1 VSTVAW
7 SSGTI
12 WEKRIERAR
21 FKADDSPGAA
31 ELLSFY
37 RQILEFQKA
46 VYERLRFSSAVVI
59 DDSRSL
65 RESLDFQSAAASM
78 PALLEVVKRW
88 APARLRELA
97 VEFSNSSPE
106 QVHNALRTASLAAT
120 AGDTPNEFF
129 CRAALQPVAEWFAR
143 NNNNKMGKPTIAGNK
158 CPSCEGEPQFAI
170 LRQEGDG
177 GKRWLGCSFCL
188 TEWEFQRILCPNCG
202 ELDNAKLPRF
212 TDERNPAVRVE
223 ACDSCQAYLK
233 SFDLT
238 VDGLIVPLVD
248 DIATAPL
255 DIWAVEKG
263 YWKLQP
269 NLLGF

>member
-1 VSTVAW
+1 MSTAAW
-7 SSGTI
+7 SSGTT
-12 WEKRIERAR
+12 WEKRIERAKS
-21 FKADDSPGAA
+21 KAEDSPGAA

-37 RQILEFQKA
+37 RRILEFQKA
-46 VYERLRFSSAVVI
+46 VYERLQSTSPAVI
-59 DDSRSL
+59 GDRRSL
-65 RESLDFQSAAASM
+65 RESLDVQAAAASI

-88 APARLRELA
+88 APAKLRELA
-97 VEFSNSSPE
+97 DGFGGRSPE
-106 QVHNALRTASLAAT
+106 QLHNALRTASLVAT
-120 AGDTPNEFF
+120 ADGTPDDFF
-129 CRAALQPVAEWFAR
+129 SRAALQPVAEWFAR
-143 NNNNKMGKPTIAGNK
+143 NNKVENPTIAGNK
-158 CPSCEGEPQFAI
+158 CPSCEGEPQLAI

-177 GKRWLGCSFCL
+177 GKRWLQCSFCL

-212 TDERNPAVRVE
+212 TDKLNPAVRVE

-238 VDGLIVPLVD
+238 LDGMIVPLVD
-248 DIATAPL
+248 DIETAPL